1 MKTKSG
7 PVAPV
12 SRSAPC
18 CLALACLFRGRK
30 ELVDPGLPQR
40 LFAPS
45 DGSRLRAVEIET
57 NRQADLAAHHDGQKV
72 CDARRRLVEPNEE
85 LLVFLLDD
93 AVDDPREPRRAVRCL
108 HTLSLGRSL
117 EAERLE
123 EPMPDGGLVLR
134 AHGHEGDDLAGLSTE
149 LSEVDVEDAEE
160 RGPALLDGLV
170 LIVPIVGARE
180 PAVHDANPTHAARLG
195 LD

>member
-1 MKTKSG
+1 MKATIRKTALCPVNDDITRGRTAAVKPPRSG
-7 PVAPV
+7 
-12 SRSAPC
+12 PC

-57 NRQADLAAHHDGQKV
+57 NRTAALAPHHDGQKV

-93 AVDDPREPRRAVRCL
+93 AVDDPREPRRAVRC
-108 HTLSLGRSL
+108 
-117 EAERLE
+117 
-123 EPMPDGGLVLR
+123 
-134 AHGHEGDDLAGLSTE
+134 
-149 LSEVDVEDAEE
+149 
-160 RGPALLDGLV
+160 
-170 LIVPIVGARE
+170 
-180 PAVHDANPTHAARLG
+180 
-195 LD
+195 